1 MSCNKSN
8 WSATTMLTADVREQ
22 MIEQQVRAWDVLD
35 ERVLQILRKVP
46 RDRFTPE
53 QQRFRAYV
61 DGEIPLPHDQHMLRP
76 SVVGRLLQALELI
89 GTENVLEIGA
99 GSGFITACLRT
110 AAARVRSIE
119 IFPALA
125 EMARRNVDSFGLRD
139 VEIVT
144 ADALQLDTGTRYNA
158 IALTGSLPVYD
169 DRFERQLEVGGRLFV
184 VVGENPIMEA
194 RLIRR
199 TGEGSWSSESL
210 FETVVDPLV
219 NARRLPEFRF

>member
-1 MSCNKSN
+1 
-8 WSATTMLTADVREQ
+8 MLSADVREQ

-53 QQRFRAYV
+53 QQRFRAYADAEV
-61 DGEIPLPHDQHMLRP
+61 PLPHGQHMLRP
-76 SVVGRLLQALELI
+76 SVVGRLLQALELS
-89 GTENVLEIGA
+89 GSEHVLEIGT

-110 AAARVRSIE
+110 VAARVRSVE

-125 EMARRNVDSFGLRD
+125 EMARRNLDSSGLKD

-144 ADALQLDTGTRYNA
+144 ADALQLDTGARYGA

-169 DRFERQLEVGGRLFV
+169 ERFERQLEIGGRLFV
-184 VVGENPIMEA
+184 VVGEPPVMEA

-210 FETVVDPLV
+210 FETVIDPLV